1 MKSWIKRVLLVLG
14 AAILLLLAYGGYR
27 LYQFSKTW
35 PIGAGLAA
43 KILCSSVFL
52 SARAPEDVLQEELA
66 DMAGFLRTDVDY
78 ERKQVEAALGPVKR
92 RAIYREGLGCTLV
105 ANDGQAVGAPIAAE
119 AVSLPDAPWPE
130 GDLVLLD
137 DVPPEVDQA
146 GLAAALDSAFAE
158 PDPDRLRKT
167 RAVVVVYDGRIIAE
181 RHADGFSADTPM
193 HSWSMAKSVTS
204 ALVGIVVG
212 QGKLSLEEPASVPEW
227 SDPSDPRRDI
237 TLDQLLRMSSGLE
250 FGEGYGTSTSDVSI
264 MLFNS
269 RDMAAFAAS
278 KPLEA
283 EPDSVWHYSSGTTN
297 IMCRMI
303 RDAVGGPHQE
313 YLEFPRRALFDRIG
327 MRSAVFEPDASGTL
341 VGSSHVYASPR
352 DWARFGLLYL
362 QDGVWQGER
371 ILPEGW
377 VAYSSTP
384 SPTAPLGR
392 YGAHF
397 YTNPADAAER
407 TDRTWP
413 DLPEFYYASGL
424 EGQKVVIIPSHN
436 LVIVRLGYTEDP
448 EAWDM
453 GALVGDVLKAVPST
467 STARQGTDGPSTSR
481 ITM

>member
-1 MKSWIKRVLLVLG
+1 
-14 AAILLLLAYGGYR
+14 
-27 LYQFSKTW
+27 
-35 PIGAGLAA
+35 
-43 KILCSSVFL
+43 
-52 SARAPEDVLQEELA
+52 
-66 DMAGFLRTDVDY
+66 
-78 ERKQVEAALGPVKR
+78 
-92 RAIYREGLGCTLV
+92 
-105 ANDGQAVGAPIAAE
+105 
-119 AVSLPDAPWPE
+119 
-130 GDLVLLD
+130 
-137 DVPPEVDQA
+137 
-146 GLAAALDSAFAE
+146 
-158 PDPDRLRKT
+158 
-167 RAVVVVYDGRIIAE
+167 
-181 RHADGFSADTPM
+181 
-193 HSWSMAKSVTS
+193 MAKSVTN
-204 ALVGIVVG
+204 ALVGILVG

-227 SDPSDPRRDI
+227 SHPSDPRHSI

-250 FGEGYGTSTSDVSI
+250 FGEGYGASTSDVAI

-297 IMCRMI
+297 IICRMM

-313 YLEFPRRALFDRIG
+313 YLEFPRRALSDRIG

-384 SPTAPLGR
+384 SPTAPLGQ

-397 YTNPADAAER
+397 YTNPANAAR
-407 TDRTWP
+407 KTDRTWP

-436 LVIVRLGYTEDP
+436 LVVVRLGYTENP

-453 GALVGDVLKAVPST
+453 GALIGDVLEAVPPT
-467 STARQGTDGPSTSR
+467 SATR
-481 ITM
+481 